1 MTREKSEG
9 IYIPDVFK
17 KISKLRCMLLASYVL
32 NVGTLKLNREL
43 FIISVIALKMQ
54 LHRMQLPRE
63 VVVGNKTL
71 PLLSEICK
79 RLDFRESALV
89 VTGPDTK
96 SIAGRRVIDLLSDKR
111 MDVNYLV
118 VNSSTMWEVQ
128 AVEERIRE
136 LKPQV
141 VLGVGGGTKIDVAKL
156 SSTRQGIA
164 FISVPTTASHD
175 GIASPVAAIK
185 GLKKPYSVM
194 AQSPMAIVADTDVII
209 NSDYRFT
216 ASGCGDL
223 VSKFTSVRDWELAYK
238 VKNEY
243 YGEYAA
249 SLALMSARLVAKN
262 ADVIK
267 PGAEAGLRLVLE
279 GLISCGVAMSIAGS
293 SKPCSG
299 SEHLFSHSLDLIE
312 PNGALHG
319 EQCGVGTIMMAY
331 LYNTDWKGIKDTL
344 QKAGAPTTA
353 EELGLEPESIVKAL
367 VQACTIRPERY
378 TILDEKKLD
387 YDSAEKLAKVTGVI
401 S

>member
-1 MTREKSEG
+1 
-9 IYIPDVFK
+9 
-17 KISKLRCMLLASYVL
+17 
-32 NVGTLKLNREL
+32 
-43 FIISVIALKMQ
+43 
-54 LHRMQLPRE
+54 
-63 VVVGNKTL
+63 
-71 PLLSEICK
+71 
-79 RLDFRESALV
+79 
-89 VTGPDTK
+89 
-96 SIAGRRVIDLLSDKR
+96 
-111 MDVNYLV
+111 
-118 VNSSTMWEVQ
+118 
-128 AVEERIRE
+128 
-136 LKPQV
+136 
-141 VLGVGGGTKIDVAKL
+141 
-156 SSTRQGIA
+156 
-164 FISVPTTASHD
+164 
-175 GIASPVAAIK
+175 
-185 GLKKPYSVM
+185 M

-223 VSKFTSVRDWELAYK
+223 VSKFTSVRDWELAHK
-238 VKNEY
+238 MKNEY
-243 YGEYAA
+243 YGEYSA

-267 PGAEAGLRLVLE
+267 PGAEEGLRLVLE
-279 GLISCGVAMSIAGS
+279 ALISCGVAMSIAGS

-331 LYNTDWKGIKDTL
+331 LYNVDWKGIKDTL

-353 EELGLEPESIVKAL
+353 EELGLESESIVKAL
-367 VQACTIRPERY
+367 VQACNIRPERY